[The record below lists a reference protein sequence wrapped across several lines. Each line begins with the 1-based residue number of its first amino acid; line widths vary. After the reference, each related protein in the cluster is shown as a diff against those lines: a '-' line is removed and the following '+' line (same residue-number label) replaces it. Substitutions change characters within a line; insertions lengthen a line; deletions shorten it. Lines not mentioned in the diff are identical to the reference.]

1 MIGRDTGGGSSFK
14 GAGLY
19 YLHDRNADTDERVAF
34 THTENLVTDNPET
47 AMKVMAWTA
56 MHQADLKTAAGVKA
70 TGRKLE
76 KPVHT
81 FMLSWAPGEQPD
93 HEHMI
98 ETAKGAMDALGL
110 ADHEAVFIGHDDTD
124 KAHVHIIVNRV
135 HPDHGKAAKLSKTRL
150 TLSKWAEAY
159 EKEHGIHCHRRIEN
173 NKRRAQGD
181 RVIDLESRRRNAEQ
195 FSDWRE
201 KRKAEATDLREKRR
215 FQEWADR
222 KKAALDQD
230 KQQRQDRLERAQA
243 AQKELTETRLSKT
256 YDTRQASAKLETIE
270 AALSVGGI
278 KGFWHSL
285 TGRKARDAAQRDAL
299 QKSIAAA
306 RHRHQEA
313 LQAMR
318 SKLEA
323 QRADFLAQERR
334 KAQELVN
341 RVENAR
347 ARREREGWK
356 SYKAD
361 KPRSGLTAAW
371 EQDNDRIARHIKT
384 ARAQSTRSTQGP
396 EHER

>member
-1 MIGRDTGGGSSFK
+1 MIARDTGGGSSFA

-34 THTENLVTDNPET
+34 THTENLLTDNAET

-56 MHQADLKTAAGVKA
+56 KHQAELKAAAGVKA

-93 HEHMI
+93 HKHMI
-98 ETAKGAMDALGL
+98 ETARSAVKALGL

-135 HPDHGKAAKLSKTRL
+135 NPENGKAAPLSKSRL
-150 TLSKWAEAY
+150 ALSRWAEAY

-173 NKRRAQGD
+173 NRRRDQGD

-201 KRKAEATDLREKRR
+201 KRKAEATHLREKRR
-215 FQEWADR
+215 FQEWAER
-222 KKAALDQD
+222 KKAGLDQE
-230 KQQRQDRLERAQA
+230 KQTRKQRLERSQA
-243 AQKELTETRLSKT
+243 AQQELIETRLART
-256 YDTRQASAKLETIE
+256 YDTSRTQARLEKVE
-270 AALSVGGI
+270 AALAVGGI
-278 KGFWHSL
+278 KGFWHKL

-299 QKSIAAA
+299 QKTIAAA

-313 LQAMR
+313 LKALTL
-318 SKLEA
+318 KLEA
-323 QRADFLAQERR
+323 QRADFLADERR
-334 KAQELVN
+334 RAQELEM
-341 RVENAR
+341 RIDNAR

-356 SYKAD
+356 SYKTD
-361 KPRSGLTAAW
+361 RPRGFSVAV
-371 EQDNDRIARHIKT
+371 EQDNESAERSLRMIHARSG
-384 ARAQSTRSTQGP
+384 RMSPGP

>member
-34 THTENLVTDNPET
+34 THTENLLTDNPET

-56 MHQADLKTAAGVKA
+56 MHQAELKAAAGVKA

-98 ETAKGAMDALGL
+98 ETAKSAMDDLGL
-110 ADHEAVFIGHDDTD
+110 SDHEAVFIAHNDTD
-124 KAHVHIIVNRV
+124 KAHIHIIVNRV

-159 EKEHGIHCHRRIEN
+159 EKRHGIHCHRRIEN

-181 RVIDLESRRRNAEQ
+181 RVIDLESRRRNVEQ

-201 KRKAEATDLREKRR
+201 KRKAEAGDGHEKRR
-215 FQEWADR
+215 FQDWADR
-222 KKAALDQD
+222 KKASLDQD
-230 KQQRQDRLERAQA
+230 KQQRRDRLERAQA
-243 AQKELTETRLSKT
+243 AQRSLMETRLART
-256 YDTRQASAKLETIE
+256 YDTRAAGARLEAVEAS
-270 AALSVGGI
+270 LSVGGV
-278 KGFWHSL
+278 KGFWSRL
-285 TGRKARDAAQRDAL
+285 TGQRTRDAAQRDAL
-299 QKSIAAA
+299 QKTIAAA
-306 RHRHQEA
+306 AHRHQEA
-313 LQAMR
+313 LKAM
-318 SKLEA
+318 KLKLDA
-323 QRADFLAQERR
+323 QRADFLAQERH
-334 KAQELVN
+334 KAQELAA
-341 RVENAR
+341 RVENAH

-356 SYKAD
+356 SVKTD
-361 KPRSGLTAAW
+361 KPRGLTATW
-371 EQDNDRIARHIKT
+371 EQDNERVARHLKMI
-384 ARAQSTRSTQGP
+384 RAQGGRSNQGP
-396 EHER
+396 EQER

>member
-1 MIGRDTGGGSSFK
+1 MIGRDTGGGSSFA

-34 THTENLVTDNPET
+34 THTENLLTDNPET

-56 MHQADLKTAAGVKA
+56 LHQSELKAAAGVKA

-81 FMLSWAPGEQPD
+81 FMLSWAPGEDPD

-98 ETAKGAMDALGL
+98 ETARSAVSALGL
-110 ADHEAVFIGHDDTD
+110 ADHEAVFVGHDDTD
-124 KAHVHIIVNRV
+124 HAHVHIIVNRV

-201 KRKAEATDLREKRR
+201 KRKTEATELREKRR

-222 KKAALDQD
+222 KKSALDQD
-230 KQQRQDRLERAQA
+230 KQLRLDRLERSQA
-243 AQKELTETRLSKT
+243 AQRELVETRFART
-256 YDTRQASAKLETIE
+256 YDTSQAQARLERIE

-278 KGFWHSL
+278 RGFWSTL

-299 QKSIAAA
+299 QKTISAAKQ
-306 RHRHQEA
+306 RHQEA
-313 LQAMR
+313 LKGLKN
-318 SKLEA
+318 KLDAE
-323 QRADFLAQERR
+323 RADVLAAERQ
-334 KAQELVN
+334 KAQELAQ

-356 SYKAD
+356 SYKTD
-361 KPRSGLTAAW
+361 KPRGLTAAW
-371 EQDNDRIARHIKT
+371 EQDNDSAADYLQMI
-384 ARAQSTRSTQGP
+384 RAQGGRRQQGP
-396 EHER
+396 ERER